1 MDDDEVEETEEFEIK
16 LLSNADLVEVNGTE
30 KASVTIVDNDEEIV
44 PNLVGLQQTQYD
56 VAEGEGVLEVCVW
69 LEQRILA

>member
-1 MDDDEVEETEEFEIK
+1 M
-16 LLSNADLVEVNGTE
+16 EVNGTE

-56 VAEGEGVLEVCVW
+56 VAEGRAFSKCVFGW
-69 LEQRILA
+69 SKESWPS